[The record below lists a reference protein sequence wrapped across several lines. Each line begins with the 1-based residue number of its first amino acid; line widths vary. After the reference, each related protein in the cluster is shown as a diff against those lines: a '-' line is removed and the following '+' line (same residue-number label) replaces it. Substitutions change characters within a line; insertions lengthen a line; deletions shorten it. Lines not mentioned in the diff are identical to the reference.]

1 MSNFLMRTVL
11 KQVVPYLSKI
21 GDGIKSIEKEYN
33 VKKARI
39 VIELKVVDGKEIPV
53 MKFEGV
59 NEDFTLKVLRIERI
73 EGLLNLITGDKGKDE
88 DESDE

>member
-39 VIELKVVDGKEIPV
+39 VIELKLVDGKEIPV

-59 NEDFTLKVLRIERI
+59 NEDFTLKVLRVERI
-73 EGLLNLITGDKGKDE
+73 EGLLNLITGDKGKNEDE
-88 DESDE
+88 DDE